1 MRAVLLVV
9 HAGRPD
15 IRELARGLI
24 SRLAGAGIEVRL
36 TSAEASEVAE
46 GADLPTVSLTD
57 GAKGAELALVLGGDG
72 TFLRAAEQARAAGIP
87 LLGVNLGHVGFL
99 AETEVDALDA
109 TVTAIVE
116 GRYQVEQR
124 FTLQVTATLDGQVI
138 AEDWALN
145 EASVEKS
152 NREKLLEVAVSVD
165 DRPLL
170 RFGCDGVICA
180 TPTGSTAYAFS
191 VGGPI
196 VWPDVEAM
204 LLVPNAAH
212 ALFSRPLVVAPS
224 SQIGIELMGTD
235 QPGVLSCDGRRG
247 HPLPPRTRLRVERS
261 EQTLGIA
268 RPHPTPF
275 GERLVAK
282 FQLPV
287 RSLRDGRSTSHGAVP
302 QGTVPPGDTASDPI
316 APDRT

>member
-1 MRAVLLVV
+1 MRSVLLVA
-9 HAGRPD
+9 HTGRSD
-15 IRELARGLI
+15 IRELARRLI
-24 SRLAGAGIEVRL
+24 ARLSDAGFEVRIHP
-36 TSAEASEVAE
+36 AEAAHVAE
-46 GADLPTVSLTD
+46 DGPLGAVSLLD
-57 GAKGAELALVLGGDG
+57 GSQVAKDAEVALVLGGDG
-72 TFLRAAEQARAAGIP
+72 TFLRAAEHARTAGIP

-109 TVTAIVE
+109 TVTAIVD
-116 GRYQVEQR
+116 GRYEVEER
-124 FTLQVTATLDGQVI
+124 FTLQVTATRAGELI

-152 NREKLLEVAVSVD
+152 NREKLMEVAVSVD

-196 VWPDVEAM
+196 VWPNVEAM

-212 ALFSRPLVVAPS
+212 ALFQRPLVVAPG
-224 SQIGIELMGTD
+224 SQIGIELVGAD
-235 QPGVLSCDGRRG
+235 QPGVLSCDGRRS
-247 HPLPPRTRLRVERS
+247 HPLPPGTALRVERS
-261 EQTLGIA
+261 AQTVTIA

-287 RSLRDGRSTSHGAVP
+287 RGFRDGR
-302 QGTVPPGDTASDPI
+302 PPT
-316 APDRT
+316 

>member
-1 MRAVLLVV
+1 
-9 HAGRPD
+9 
-15 IRELARGLI
+15 
-24 SRLAGAGIEVRL
+24 
-36 TSAEASEVAE
+36 
-46 GADLPTVSLTD
+46 
-57 GAKGAELALVLGGDG
+57 
-72 TFLRAAEQARAAGIP
+72 EQARTAGIP

-109 TVTAIVE
+109 TVTAIVD
-116 GRYQVEQR
+116 GRYEVEER
-124 FTLQVTATLDGQVI
+124 FTLQVTATLDGELI

-196 VWPDVEAM
+196 VWPNVEAM

-212 ALFSRPLVVAPS
+212 ALFQRPLVVGPG
-224 SQIGIELMGTD
+224 SQIGIELIGAD
-235 QPGVLSCDGRRG
+235 QPGVLSCDGRRP
-247 HPLPPRTRLRVERS
+247 HPLPPGTVLRVERS
-261 EQTLGIA
+261 EQTVTIA

-282 FQLPV
+282 FRLPV
-287 RSLRDGRSTSHGAVP
+287 RSFRDGHRAT
-302 QGTVPPGDTASDPI
+302 
-316 APDRT
+316 

>member
-1 MRAVLLVV
+1 MRSALLVV
-9 HAGRPD
+9 HCGRAD
-15 IRELARGLI
+15 IRELARHLI
-24 SRLAGAGIEVRL
+24 TRLNQVGFEVRIR
-36 TSAEASEVAE
+36 SVEA
-46 GADLPTVSLTD
+46 ADLARDIDGGDLGNVTLIDGSE
-57 GAKGAELALVLGGDG
+57 GAKGTEVALVLGGDG
-72 TFLRAAEQARAAGIP
+72 TFLRAAEDTRTAGVP

-116 GRYQVEQR
+116 GAYEVEQR
-124 FTLQVTATLDGQVI
+124 FTLRVTATYGDEVI

-145 EASVEKS
+145 EVSVEKGS
-152 NREKLLEVAVSVD
+152 REKLLEVAVSVD

-191 VGGPI
+191 VGGP
-196 VWPDVEAM
+196 VMWPNVEAM
-204 LLVPNAAH
+204 LVVPNAAH
-212 ALFSRPLVVAPS
+212 ALFQRPLVVAPDS
-224 SQIGIELMGTD
+224 HIDIELIGGD
-235 QPGVLSCDGRRG
+235 HSGILSCDGRRTYL
-247 HPLPPRTRLRVERS
+247 LPAGSKLRIERS
-261 EQTLGIA
+261 EHTIAIA

-287 RSLRDGRSTSHGAVP
+287 RSLRDGGPTTG
-302 QGTVPPGDTASDPI
+302 
-316 APDRT
+316 

>member
-1 MRAVLLVV
+1 MRSVLLVA
-9 HAGRPD
+9 HTGRSD
-15 IRELARGLI
+15 IRELARRLI
-24 SRLAGAGIEVRL
+24 ARLADAGFEVWIDP
-36 TSAEASEVAE
+36 TEAAHVAE
-46 GADLPTVSLTD
+46 GGQLSAVSLLD
-57 GAKGAELALVLGGDG
+57 GSQIAKDAEVALVLGGDG
-72 TFLRAAEQARAAGIP
+72 TFLRAAEHARTAGIP

-109 TVTAIVE
+109 TVTAIVD
-116 GRYQVEQR
+116 GRYEVEER
-124 FTLQVTATLDGQVI
+124 FTLQVTATRAGELI

-152 NREKLLEVAVSVD
+152 SREKLLEVAVSVD

-196 VWPDVEAM
+196 VWPNVEAM

-212 ALFSRPLVVAPS
+212 ALFQRPLVVAPG
-224 SQIGIELMGTD
+224 SQIGIELVGAE
-235 QPGVLSCDGRRG
+235 QSGVLSCDGRRS
-247 HPLPPRTRLRVERS
+247 HPLPPGTTLRVERS
-261 EQTLGIA
+261 EQTLTIA

-287 RSLRDGRSTSHGAVP
+287 RSFRDGR
-302 QGTVPPGDTASDPI
+302 PPT
-316 APDRT
+316 

>member
-1 MRAVLLVV
+1 MRSVLLVA
-9 HAGRPD
+9 HTGRSD
-15 IRELARGLI
+15 IRELARRLI
-24 SRLAGAGIEVRL
+24 ARLDDAGFEVWIDP
-36 TSAEASEVAE
+36 TEAAHVAE
-46 GADLPTVSLTD
+46 GGQLSAVSLLD
-57 GAKGAELALVLGGDG
+57 GSLIAKDAEVALVLGGDG
-72 TFLRAAEQARAAGIP
+72 TFLRAAEHARTAGIP

-99 AETEVDALDA
+99 AETEIDALDA
-109 TVTAIVE
+109 TVTAIVD
-116 GRYQVEQR
+116 GRYEVEER
-124 FTLQVTATLDGQVI
+124 FTLQVTATRAGELI

-152 NREKLLEVAVSVD
+152 SREKLLEVAVSVD

-196 VWPDVEAM
+196 VWPNVEAM

-212 ALFSRPLVVAPS
+212 ALFQRPLVVAPG
-224 SQIGIELMGTD
+224 SQIGIELVGAE
-235 QPGVLSCDGRRG
+235 QSGVLSCDGRRS
-247 HPLPPRTRLRVERS
+247 HPLPPGTTLRVERS
-261 EQTLGIA
+261 EQTLTIA

-287 RSLRDGRSTSHGAVP
+287 RSFRDGR
-302 QGTVPPGDTASDPI
+302 PPT
-316 APDRT
+316 

>member
-1 MRAVLLVV
+1 MRSVLLVV
-9 HAGRPD
+9 HGGRSD
-15 IRELARGLI
+15 IRALARSLI
-24 SRLAGAGIEVRL
+24 TRLNDAGFEVRL
-36 TSAEASEVAE
+36 SPAEAADVAE
-46 GADLPTVSLTD
+46 GGELGAVSLLD
-57 GAKGAELALVLGGDG
+57 GTELAKGAELALVLGGDG
-72 TFLRAAEQARAAGIP
+72 TFLRAAEHARSAGIP
-87 LLGVNLGHVGFL
+87 LIGVNLGHVGFL

-116 GRYQVEQR
+116 GRYQVEER
-124 FTLQVTATLDGQVI
+124 FTVQVTATLDGEVI

-196 VWPDVEAM
+196 VWPSVEAM

-212 ALFSRPLVVAPS
+212 ALFARPLVVAPN
-224 SQIGIELMGTD
+224 SQIGIDLMGAD
-235 QPGVLSCDGRRG
+235 QPGVLSCDGRRI
-247 HPLPPRTRLRVERS
+247 HRLPPRTRLRIERS
-261 EQTLGIA
+261 AQTVTIA

-287 RSLRDGRSTSHGAVP
+287 RSLRDGRSGS
-302 QGTVPPGDTASDPI
+302 
-316 APDRT
+316 

>member
-9 HAGRPD
+9 HPARAD
-15 IRELARGLI
+15 IRHLAHDVIG
-24 SRLAGAGIEVRL
+24 RLNAAGFEVRIN
-36 TSAEASEVAE
+36 SAEAAHLLADSADALGDVTIIDGPE
-46 GADLPTVSLTD
+46 GAAGTEV
-57 GAKGAELALVLGGDG
+57 ALVLGGDG
-72 TFLRAAEQARAAGIP
+72 TFLRAAEYVRGADVP

-99 AETEVDALDA
+99 AETEVDALSA
-109 TVTAIVE
+109 TVAAVVDRRYEVE
-116 GRYQVEQR
+116 ERL
-124 FTLQVTATLDGQVI
+124 TLRVSATLNGQLI

-152 NREKLLEVAVSVD
+152 SREKMLEVSVAVD

-196 VWPDVEAM
+196 VWPNVEAM
-204 LLVPNAAH
+204 LVVPNAAH
-212 ALFSRPLVVAPS
+212 ALFQRPLVVAPS
-224 SQIGIELMGTD
+224 SHIDIDLLSSEHTGT
-235 QPGVLSCDGRRG
+235 LSCDGRRS
-247 HPLPPRTRLRVERS
+247 HDLPLGAQVRIERA
-261 EQTLGIA
+261 ERPIKVA

-287 RSLRDGRSTSHGAVP
+287 RSFRDAGPT
-302 QGTVPPGDTASDPI
+302 TL
-316 APDRT
+316 

>member
-1 MRAVLLVV
+1 MRSALLVV
-9 HAGRPD
+9 HCGRAD
-15 IRELARGLI
+15 IRELARHLI
-24 SRLAGAGIEVRL
+24 VRLNEAGFEVRIR
-36 TSAEASEVAE
+36 SVEADALAYDIGGAPLGNVTLIDGSE
-46 GADLPTVSLTD
+46 
-57 GAKGAELALVLGGDG
+57 GAKGTEVALVLGGDG
-72 TFLRAAEQARAAGIP
+72 TFLRAAEDARPAGVP

-109 TVTAIVE
+109 TVAAIVD
-116 GRYQVEQR
+116 GAYAVEQR
-124 FTLQVTATLDGQVI
+124 FTLRVTATFDGEVI

-145 EASVEKS
+145 EVSVEKGS
-152 NREKLLEVAVSVD
+152 REKLLEIAVSVD

-196 VWPDVEAM
+196 VWPNVEAM

-212 ALFSRPLVVAPS
+212 ALFQRPLVIAPDS
-224 SQIGIELMGTD
+224 HITIELTGEEHA
-235 QPGVLSCDGRRG
+235 GVLSCDGRRT
-247 HPLPPRTRLRVERS
+247 HVLPPTTVLRIERS
-261 EQTLGIA
+261 KHTVAIA

-287 RSLRDGRSTSHGAVP
+287 RSLRDGGPTKL
-302 QGTVPPGDTASDPI
+302 
-316 APDRT
+316 

>member
-1 MRAVLLVV
+1 MRSVLLVV
-9 HAGRPD
+9 HTGRSD
-15 IRELARGLI
+15 IRELARHLI
-24 SRLAGAGIEVRL
+24 ARLNDVGFEVRISP
-36 TSAEASEVAE
+36 TEAAELAE
-46 GADLPTVSLTD
+46 GGELGAVSLLD
-57 GAKGAELALVLGGDG
+57 RSQVAKDAEVALVLGGDG
-72 TFLRAAEQARAAGIP
+72 TFLRAAEHARTAGIP

-109 TVTAIVE
+109 TVTAIVD
-116 GRYQVEQR
+116 GRYAVEER
-124 FTLQVTATLDGQVI
+124 FTLRVTASLDGELI

-196 VWPDVEAM
+196 VWPNVEAM

-212 ALFSRPLVVAPS
+212 ALFQRPLVVAPG
-224 SQIGIELMGTD
+224 SQIGIELVGTD
-235 QPGVLSCDGRRG
+235 QPGVLSCDGRRL
-247 HPLPPRTRLRVERS
+247 HPLPPRTTLRVERS
-261 EQTLGIA
+261 EQTVTIA

-287 RSLRDGRSTSHGAVP
+287 RSFRDGGSAT
-302 QGTVPPGDTASDPI
+302 
-316 APDRT
+316 

>member
-1 MRAVLLVV
+1 MRSVLLVV
-9 HAGRPD
+9 HTGRSD
-15 IRELARGLI
+15 IRELARHLI
-24 SRLAGAGIEVRL
+24 TRLNELGFEVRI
-36 TSAEASEVAE
+36 SPAEAADVAE
-46 GADLPTVSLTD
+46 GGALSPVSLLEASQI
-57 GAKGAELALVLGGDG
+57 AKDAEVALVLGGDG
-72 TFLRAAEQARAAGIP
+72 TFLRAAEYARNAGIP

-116 GRYQVEQR
+116 GSYQVEER
-124 FTLQVTATLDGQVI
+124 FTLQVTATLDGEVI

-145 EASVEKS
+145 EASVEKG

-196 VWPDVEAM
+196 VWPNVEAM

-212 ALFSRPLVVAPS
+212 ALFQRPLVVAPN
-224 SQIGIELMGTD
+224 SQIDIDLIGAD
-235 QPGVLSCDGRRG
+235 QPGLLSCDGRRT
-247 HPLPPRTRLRVERS
+247 HPLPPGTRLRVERS
-261 EQTLGIA
+261 AQTVSIA

-287 RSLRDGRSTSHGAVP
+287 RSFRDGRPT
-302 QGTVPPGDTASDPI
+302 T
-316 APDRT
+316 

>member
-1 MRAVLLVV
+1 MRSALLVV
-9 HAGRPD
+9 HTGRPD
-15 IRELARGLI
+15 IRALARHLI
-24 SRLAGAGIEVRL
+24 SRLNEVGFEVRL
-36 TSAEASEVAE
+36 RSVEAAELARDIGGGALGNVTLIDGSE
-46 GADLPTVSLTD
+46 
-57 GAKGAELALVLGGDG
+57 GAKGTEVALVLGGDG
-72 TFLRAAEQARAAGIP
+72 TFLRAAEDARPAGVP

-109 TVTAIVE
+109 AVTAIVDGCYE
-116 GRYQVEQR
+116 VEQR
-124 FTLQVTATLDGQVI
+124 FTLRVTATLDGTVI

-152 NREKLLEVAVSVD
+152 NREKLLEVEVSVD

-196 VWPDVEAM
+196 MWPNVEAM
-204 LLVPNAAH
+204 LVVPNAAH
-212 ALFSRPLVVAPS
+212 ALFQRPLVVAPS
-224 SQIGIELMGTD
+224 SQIGIELIGPD
-235 QPGVLSCDGRRG
+235 LSGILSCDGRRT
-247 HPLPPRTRLRVERS
+247 HDLPPGTRLRIERAEHTIS
-261 EQTLGIA
+261 IA

-287 RSLRDGRSTSHGAVP
+287 RSWRDAGPLNR
-302 QGTVPPGDTASDPI
+302 
-316 APDRT
+316 

>member
-1 MRAVLLVV
+1 MRSVLLVV
-9 HAGRPD
+9 HAGRSD
-15 IRELARGLI
+15 IRELARDLI
-24 SRLAGAGIEVRL
+24 ARLNTLGFEVRISP
-36 TSAEASEVAE
+36 TEAADVAE
-46 GADLPTVSLTD
+46 GGQLSPVSLLD
-57 GAKGAELALVLGGDG
+57 SSQPAKDAEVALVLGGDG
-72 TFLRAAEQARAAGIP
+72 TFLRAAEYARSAGIP

-116 GRYQVEQR
+116 GRYQVEER
-124 FTLQVTATLDGQVI
+124 FTLRVTATLDGEVI

-152 NREKLLEVAVSVD
+152 SREKLLEVAVSVD

-196 VWPDVEAM
+196 VWPNVEAM

-212 ALFSRPLVVAPS
+212 ALFQRPLVVAPNS
-224 SQIGIELMGTD
+224 EIDIDLMGPD
-235 QPGVLSCDGRRG
+235 QSGVLSCDGRRT
-247 HPLPPRTRLRVERS
+247 HSLPPRTRLRVERS
-261 EQTLGIA
+261 EQTVRIA

-287 RSLRDGRSTSHGAVP
+287 RSLRDGRPT
-302 QGTVPPGDTASDPI
+302 T
-316 APDRT
+316 

>member
-1 MRAVLLVV
+1 MRAALLVV

-15 IRELARGLI
+15 IRALARDLI
-24 SRLAGAGIEVRL
+24 ARLNGAGFEVRI
-36 TSAEASEVAE
+36 TSAEAAEVAE
-46 GADLPTVSLTD
+46 GGQLGTVNLLD
-57 GAKGAELALVLGGDG
+57 EAEAGAELGPECAKGAEVALVLGGDG
-72 TFLRAAEQARAAGIP
+72 TFLRAAELVRTAGIP

-109 TVTAIVE
+109 TVSAIVD
-116 GRYQVEQR
+116 GRYEVEQR
-124 FTLQVTATLDGQVI
+124 FTLRVTATLDGEVI

-224 SQIGIELMGTD
+224 SQIGIELTGAD
-235 QPGVLSCDGRRG
+235 QPGLLSCDGRRL
-247 HPLPPRTRLRVERS
+247 HPLPPGTRLRVERS
-261 EQTLGIA
+261 DQTVAIA

-287 RSLRDGRSTSHGAVP
+287 RSLRDG
-302 QGTVPPGDTASDPI
+302 GTGLDSGI
-316 APDRT
+316 QNRPDS

>member
-1 MRAVLLVV
+1 VSALRAVLLVV
-9 HAGRPD
+9 HTGRAD
-15 IRELARGLI
+15 IRDLARHVI
-24 SRLAGAGIEVRL
+24 SRLNSAGFQVRIN
-36 TSAEASEVAE
+36 SVEA
-46 GADLPTVSLTD
+46 ADLTKDANGDLGDITIIDGPDSATD
-57 GAKGAELALVLGGDG
+57 AEVALVLGGDG
-72 TFLRAAEQARAAGIP
+72 TFLRAAEDARRAEIP

-99 AETEVDALDA
+99 AETELDALEA
-109 TVTAIVE
+109 TVAAIVDR
-116 GRYQVEQR
+116 RYEVEER
-124 FTLQVTATLDGQVI
+124 LTLRVTANLNDEVI

-152 NREKLLEVAVSVD
+152 SREKMLEVAVSVD

-196 VWPDVEAM
+196 MWPNVEAM
-204 LLVPNAAH
+204 LVVPNAAH
-212 ALFSRPLVVAPS
+212 ALFQRPLVVAPGS
-224 SQIGIELMGTD
+224 HIGIELLGAEHA
-235 QPGVLSCDGRRG
+235 GVLSCDGRRS
-247 HPLPPRTRLRVERS
+247 HDLPSGSRLRIERADRP
-261 EQTLGIA
+261 IRVA

-287 RSLRDGRSTSHGAVP
+287 RSFRDGGPT
-302 QGTVPPGDTASDPI
+302 TL
-316 APDRT
+316 

>member
-1 MRAVLLVV
+1 MRSALLVV
-9 HAGRPD
+9 HCGRPD
-15 IRELARGLI
+15 IRELARHLI
-24 SRLAGAGIEVRL
+24 VRLNDVGFEVRIR
-36 TSAEASEVAE
+36 SVEA
-46 GADLPTVSLTD
+46 ADLARDIDGGQLGNVTLIDGSE
-57 GAKGAELALVLGGDG
+57 GAKGTEVALVLGGDG
-72 TFLRAAEQARAAGIP
+72 TFLRAAEDARPAGVP

-109 TVTAIVE
+109 TVTAIVDGAYE
-116 GRYQVEQR
+116 VEHR
-124 FTLQVTATLDGQVI
+124 FTLRVTATVHGEVI

-145 EASVEKS
+145 EVSVEKGS
-152 NREKLLEVAVSVD
+152 REKLLEVAVSVD
-165 DRPLL
+165 KRPLL

-196 VWPDVEAM
+196 VWPNVEAM

-212 ALFSRPLVVAPS
+212 ALFQRPLVIAPD
-224 SQIGIELMGTD
+224 SQIEIELIGED
-235 QPGVLSCDGRRG
+235 HSGILSCDGRRT
-247 HPLPPRTRLRVERS
+247 HVLPAGTVLRVGRS
-261 EQTLGIA
+261 EHTISIA

-287 RSLRDGRSTSHGAVP
+287 RSLRDGGPTRL
-302 QGTVPPGDTASDPI
+302 
-316 APDRT
+316 

>member
-1 MRAVLLVV
+1 MRSALLVV
-9 HAGRPD
+9 HTGRAD
-15 IRELARGLI
+15 IRELARHVVD
-24 SRLAGAGIEVRL
+24 RLTGVGFEVRMR
-36 TSAEASEVAE
+36 AQEA
-46 GADLPTVSLTD
+46 ADLASDTDGTPLGEVTIIDNSD
-57 GAKGAELALVLGGDG
+57 GAKGTEVALVLGGDG
-72 TFLRAAEQARAAGIP
+72 TFLRAAEDARAASVP

-109 TVTAIVE
+109 SITAIVDNCYE
-116 GRYQVEQR
+116 VETR
-124 FTLQVTATLDGQVI
+124 FTIQLTATLNGEII

-152 NREKLLEVAVSVD
+152 SREKMLEVEVSVD

-196 VWPDVEAM
+196 MWPNVEAM
-204 LLVPNAAH
+204 LVVPNAAH
-212 ALFSRPLVVAPS
+212 ALFQRPLVVAPGS
-224 SQIGIELMGTD
+224 HIGIELVGLEHA
-235 QPGVLSCDGRRG
+235 GVLSLDGRRT
-247 HPLPPRTRLRVERS
+247 HDLPAGTKLRIEKCPNTIS
-261 EQTLGIA
+261 IA

-287 RSLRDGRSTSHGAVP
+287 RSLRDGRPT
-302 QGTVPPGDTASDPI
+302 TL
-316 APDRT
+316 

>member
-1 MRAVLLVV
+1 VSALRAVLLVV
-9 HAGRPD
+9 HTGRAD
-15 IRELARGLI
+15 IRDLARHVI
-24 SRLAGAGIEVRL
+24 SRLNSADFQVRIN
-36 TSAEASEVAE
+36 SVEA
-46 GADLPTVSLTD
+46 ADLAKDANGDLDDITIIDGPDSATD
-57 GAKGAELALVLGGDG
+57 AEVALVLGGDG
-72 TFLRAAEQARAAGIP
+72 TFLRAAEDARRAEIP

-99 AETEVDALDA
+99 AETELDALEA
-109 TVTAIVE
+109 TVAAIVDR
-116 GRYQVEQR
+116 RYEVEER
-124 FTLQVTATLDGQVI
+124 LTLRVTASLNGEVI

-152 NREKLLEVAVSVD
+152 TREKMLEVAVSVD

-196 VWPDVEAM
+196 MWPNVEAM
-204 LLVPNAAH
+204 LVVPNAAH
-212 ALFSRPLVVAPS
+212 ALFQRPLVVAPG
-224 SQIGIELMGTD
+224 SQIGIELLGAEHA
-235 QPGVLSCDGRRG
+235 GVLSCDGRRS
-247 HPLPPRTRLRVERS
+247 HDLPAGSRLRIERADRP
-261 EQTLGIA
+261 IRVA

-287 RSLRDGRSTSHGAVP
+287 RSFRDGGPT
-302 QGTVPPGDTASDPI
+302 TL
-316 APDRT
+316 

>member
-1 MRAVLLVV
+1 MRSVLLVV
-9 HAGRPD
+9 HAGRSD
-15 IRELARGLI
+15 IRELARRLI
-24 SRLAGAGIEVRL
+24 ARLNDAGFEVWI
-36 TSAEASEVAE
+36 SPAEAADVAE
-46 GADLPTVSLTD
+46 GGALSTVSLLD
-57 GAKGAELALVLGGDG
+57 GAQIAKEAEVALVLGGDG
-72 TFLRAAEQARAAGIP
+72 TFLRAAEHARTAGIP

-109 TVTAIVE
+109 TVTAIVD
-116 GRYQVEQR
+116 GRYEVEER
-124 FTLQVTATLDGQVI
+124 FTVQVTATLDGELI

-196 VWPDVEAM
+196 VWPNVEAM

-212 ALFSRPLVVAPS
+212 ALFQRPLVVAPG
-224 SQIGIELMGTD
+224 SQIEIELVGAD
-235 QPGVLSCDGRRG
+235 QSGVLSCDGRRS
-247 HPLPPRTRLRVERS
+247 HPLPPGTKLRVERS
-261 EQTLGIA
+261 KQTVTIA

-287 RSLRDGRSTSHGAVP
+287 RSFRDGRST
-302 QGTVPPGDTASDPI
+302 T
-316 APDRT
+316 

>member
-1 MRAVLLVV
+1 MRSVLLVA
-9 HAGRPD
+9 HTGRSD
-15 IRELARGLI
+15 IRELARSLI
-24 SRLAGAGIEVRL
+24 ARLADAGFEVCISPSEAADIAEDGDLGA
-36 TSAEASEVAE
+36 
-46 GADLPTVSLTD
+46 VSLLDATQI
-57 GAKGAELALVLGGDG
+57 AKDAEVALVLGGDG
-72 TFLRAAEQARAAGIP
+72 TFLRAAEHARRAGIP

-109 TVTAIVE
+109 TVTAIVD
-116 GRYQVEQR
+116 GRYEVEQR
-124 FTLQVTATLDGQVI
+124 FTLQVSVSLDGELL

-152 NREKLLEVAVSVD
+152 HREKMLEVAVSVD

-212 ALFSRPLVVAPS
+212 ALFQRPLVVAPG
-224 SQIGIELMGTD
+224 SQIGIELVGAD
-235 QPGVLSCDGRRG
+235 QSGVLSCDGRRS
-247 HPLPPRTRLRVERS
+247 HPLPPGAALRIERS
-261 EQTLGIA
+261 AQTLTIA

-282 FQLPV
+282 FRLPV
-287 RSLRDGRSTSHGAVP
+287 RSFRDGRST
-302 QGTVPPGDTASDPI
+302 T
-316 APDRT
+316 

>member
-1 MRAVLLVV
+1 MRSVLLVV
-9 HAGRPD
+9 HTGRSD
-15 IRELARGLI
+15 IRELARHLI
-24 SRLAGAGIEVRL
+24 ARLNHLGFEVRISPGEAADVAAGGEL
-36 TSAEASEVAE
+36 SA
-46 GADLPTVSLTD
+46 VSLLDTSQI
-57 GAKGAELALVLGGDG
+57 AKDAEVALVLGGDG
-72 TFLRAAEQARAAGIP
+72 TFLRAAEHARNAGIP

-116 GRYQVEQR
+116 GRYEVEQR
-124 FTLQVTATLDGQVI
+124 FTLQVTATLDGEVI

-196 VWPDVEAM
+196 VWPNVEAM

-212 ALFSRPLVVAPS
+212 ALFQRPLVVAPN
-224 SQIGIELMGTD
+224 SQIGIDLMGAD
-235 QPGVLSCDGRRG
+235 QPGVLSCDGRRS
-247 HPLPPRTRLRVERS
+247 HRLPPGTKLRVERS
-261 EQTLGIA
+261 PQTVTIA

-287 RSLRDGRSTSHGAVP
+287 RSFRDGRPT
-302 QGTVPPGDTASDPI
+302 T
-316 APDRT
+316 